1 MKRTPKKEKKSSSAK
16 YHLGMHAKVPMCHEA
31 LILYYFPPPEEH
43 AGKQSF
49 TQWYADTL
57 RKT

>member
-43 AGKQSF
+43 AVKQSF
-49 TQWYADTL
+49 TQ
-57 RKT
+57 